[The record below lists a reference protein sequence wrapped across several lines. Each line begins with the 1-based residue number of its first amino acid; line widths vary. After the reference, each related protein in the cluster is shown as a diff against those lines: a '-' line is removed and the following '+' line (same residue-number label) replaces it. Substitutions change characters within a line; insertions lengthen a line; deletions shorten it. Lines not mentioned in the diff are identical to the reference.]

1 LTASE
6 FGPLVLEGKMPAYFV
21 LDIDVHDRAGM
32 REYLER
38 APGTV
43 ARYGGRYIV
52 RGGQFEVVEGD
63 WQPSRMVMLEFPDM
77 EQAKRWY
84 GCEEYQEIRVGR
96 LKAART
102 NIVLVEG
109 V

>member
-1 LTASE
+1 
-6 FGPLVLEGKMPAYFV
+6 
-21 LDIDVHDRAGM
+21 M

-38 APGTV
+38 VPGTLTK
-43 ARYGGRYIV
+43 YGGRYLV

-63 WQPSRMVMLEFPDM
+63 WQPSRVVMLEFPSM

-84 GCEEYQEIRVGR
+84 DCEEYQEMKTAR

>member
-1 LTASE
+1 
-6 FGPLVLEGKMPAYFV
+6 MPAYIV
-21 LDIDVHDRAGM
+21 VDIEVHDRAGM

-38 APGTV
+38 VPGMLTKF
-43 ARYGGRYIV
+43 GGRYLV

-63 WQPSRMVMLEFPDM
+63 WQPSRMVMLEFPNM

-84 GCEEYQEIRVGR
+84 DCAEYQEMKAARR
-96 LKAART
+96 KAART

-109 V
+109 A

>member
-1 LTASE
+1 
-6 FGPLVLEGKMPAYFV
+6 
-21 LDIDVHDRAGM
+21 
-32 REYLER
+32 
-38 APGTV
+38 
-43 ARYGGRYIV
+43 
-52 RGGQFEVVEGD
+52 
-63 WQPSRMVMLEFPDM
+63 MLEFPSM

-84 GCEEYQEIRVGR
+84 DCEEYQEMKTAR

>member
-1 LTASE
+1 
-6 FGPLVLEGKMPAYFV
+6 MPAYFV

-38 APGTV
+38 VPGTLTK
-43 ARYGGRYIV
+43 YGGRYLV

-63 WQPSRMVMLEFPDM
+63 WQPSRVVMLEFPSM

-84 GCEEYQEIRVGR
+84 DWEEYQEMKTAR

>member
-1 LTASE
+1 MS
-6 FGPLVLEGKMPAYFV
+6 AYFIF
-21 LDIDVHDRAGM
+21 DMDVHDPAGM

-38 APGTV
+38 VPGTLTP
-43 ARYGGRYIV
+43 YGGRYIV
-52 RGGQFEVVEGD
+52 RGGKFEIAEGD
-63 WQPSRMVMLEFPDM
+63 WQPMQMVMLEFPNM

-84 GCEEYQEIRVGR
+84 QCEEYKEMKAAR

-102 NIVLVEG
+102 NVVLVQG